1 MYHFYV
7 GGDNED
13 LIFKL
18 LVIIKHSSLS
28 LQLAVVFAIF
38 DIAG

>member
-18 LVIIKHSSLS
+18 SLCD
-28 LQLAVVFAIF
+28 FM
-38 DIAG
+38 